1 MTTLTEGDAAL
12 DTLEGMVNSYVRG
25 PRGLKRGATLSGV
38 YGQVER
44 ARRAGKREEMIRNR
58 VCKGM
63 TDPPN
68 ADLSRTD
75 EIRRRFLK

>member
-1 MTTLTEGDAAL
+1 MMPLTEGDAAL

-25 PRGLKRGATLSGV
+25 PRGRKRGATLSGV

-44 ARRAGKREEMIRNR
+44 ARRAGKPEEMIRNR
-58 VCKGM
+58 IRKGL

-68 ADLSRTD
+68 ADPGRIP
-75 EIRRRFLK
+75 EITRRFLN